1 MVTILPDA
9 GIYRKRFCM
18 LVNSYGLW
26 MLENDEKHF
35 LVIMHKKVLFSLSSF
50 TSFTLHSGKR
60 CDRISFGGAHV
71 SSVQRQS
78 KTSVRRLGTKDRR
91 RYGKQILCCEGTGR
105 SGGAS

>member
-35 LVIMHKKVLFSLSSF
+35 FCDYAQKSAFFFVFFYIFYLALRKKV
-50 TSFTLHSGKR
+50 
-60 CDRISFGGAHV
+60 
-71 SSVQRQS
+71 
-78 KTSVRRLGTKDRR
+78 
-91 RYGKQILCCEGTGR
+91 
-105 SGGAS
+105 